1 MKREIINTGD
11 GSKTIYIPEWNEH
24 YHSKHGAVQEAKHVF
39 LETGLQYYIDTRDAN
54 NREPIAIL
62 EMGFGTGLNAL
73 LTFFK
78 GKELGLSIVYEGVEA
93 FPISAQEIEA
103 MAYGSLLT
111 HTNSDIV
118 YNFLHETSWE
128 LANPISD

>member
-73 LTFFK
+73 LT
-78 GKELGLSIVYEGVEA
+78 LSLIH
-93 FPISAQEIEA
+93 I
-103 MAYGSLLT
+103 
-111 HTNSDIV
+111 
-118 YNFLHETSWE
+118 
-128 LANPISD
+128 